1 MHHHAL
7 QTEVMGRAPISMDPD
22 PRRHRQHAGRLVAAA
37 RLALNTDIEVAR
49 NCLDQL
55 SYLIEES
62 STDPALDGPASAV
75 AVVKGG
81 LACWQIRLIGKYV
94 DDNIAGT
101 IPISALSD
109 IARLSVGHFCRAFKI
124 STGDTP
130 HTFILRR
137 RIERAQNRMLTTD
150 NSLSQI
156 ACECGMADQ
165 AHLTRLFHKFVGQ
178 TPLLWRRTWQR
189 NLT

>member
-1 MHHHAL
+1 MHHHAF
-7 QTEVMGRAPISMDPD
+7 QNEAMGRSHLLMDLD
-22 PRRHRQHAGRLVAAA
+22 TRRHRQDVGRLVAEA
-37 RLALNTDIEVAR
+37 RLALNSDIGAAR

-55 SYLIEES
+55 SHLIERS
-62 STDPALDGPASAV
+62 STDLNFDPPTSAI
-75 AVVKGG
+75 AAVKGG
-81 LACWQIRLIGKYV
+81 LACWQIRLIGKHI
-94 DDNIAGT
+94 DDNVGST
-101 IPISALSD
+101 IPISALSE

-130 HTFILRR
+130 HTYILRR
-137 RIERAQNRMLTTD
+137 RIEHAQRRMLTTE

-165 AHLTRLFHKFVGQ
+165 AHLTRLFRKFVGQ

-189 NLT
+189 NLA